1 MRTREQELEFQV
13 RDIFNEFYKE
23 KMEGATSFILEEDEI
38 NGMLEVDVKE
48 TDKGKFYHDNL
59 NDEIFYKFIR
69 RKNKFILIFIQ
80 LEIIRSGCCSWE
92 SQHWLMML

>member
-59 NDEIFYKFIR
+59 NDEIFYKFIK
-69 RKNKFILIFIQ
+69 RKEQLVLIFMQ
-80 LEIIRSGCCSWE
+80 LESFMNVGGV
-92 SQHWLMML
+92 L